1 MPVLFLQRRTQI
13 SIIPALKGENGTSLL
28 NWSSFSTSSWSRSHA
43 WHLHWKPYAP
53 RRTFCRS
60 ALVIR
65 PSTLENHML
74 FKMRPQQS
82 NDQPS
87 VPDHCW
93 SMRSSPEIEITIC
106 QFFPILNAPV
116 SSKLLQ
122 IFNLLHNYLSA
133 PCLADLVTRHH
144 RQLMVNNTTI
154 KKLEI
159 VVH

>member
-1 MPVLFLQRRTQI
+1 MRNEWHLPPQLIFFLHIFLIKVARLAFT
-13 SIIPALKGENGTSLL
+13 LKAVRSKENFLSLSPCYPTFYAG
-28 NWSSFSTSSWSRSHA
+28 NSHA
-43 WHLHWKPYAP
+43 
-53 RRTFCRS
+53 
-60 ALVIR
+60 
-65 PSTLENHML
+65 
-74 FKMRPQQS
+74 FKMRSQQS

-87 VPDHCW
+87 VVPDYCW

-116 SSKLLQ
+116 CSKLLQ